1 MAPGRRGWEP
11 GRPTGGCRGGAAAL
25 SVGAPTLAQLL
36 TPLPS
41 SLSHL
46 TRHPQGGPGAPWE
59 PR

>member
-1 MAPGRRGWEP
+1 MVPGRRGWEP
-11 GRPTGGCRGGAAAL
+11 GSPTGGCRGGVAAL
-25 SVGAPTLAQLL
+25 SVGTPTLAQLL
-36 TPLPS
+36 PPLPS